1 MGKCNILKVLNDNNQ
16 KLKKLLFLSSGG
28 GGAVGEGTYIKYLVL
43 NQVFPEDSDKNHK
56 VFTVYPYRT
65 VTRGQHPSAKR

>member
-1 MGKCNILKVLNDNNQ
+1 M
-16 KLKKLLFLSSGG
+16 GG

-56 VFTVYPYRT
+56 VLHYT
-65 VTRGQHPSAKR
+65 HIEL